1 MGYVVK
7 TDTGKVRL
15 NNEDNG
21 DMLTNMSGAYLAIV
35 ADGMGGHNA
44 GDVASKMAVDVLREC
59 WLDSFKDKEIA
70 AAAIAEK
77 WLRETITD
85 VNKRLFEHAQT
96 DSSLDGMGTTLVAAI
111 CTNDFIT
118 IANIGDSR
126 GYLFNENGFQQL
138 TEDHTLVN
146 ELVKTGQISKE
157 DAQHHP
163 RKNLILK
170 AIGTELAV
178 EIDIKTIMVD
188 NGDCLLLCSD
198 GLYDKVTDSE
208 MKEMLCKD
216 DLTMEE
222 KAQAMIDL
230 ANDNGG
236 EDNITI
242 VLLDFPLP
250 DESRCHEC

>member
-7 TDTGKVRL
+7 TDTGKVRQ

-21 DMLTNMSGAYLAIV
+21 EILTNSNGIYLAIV

-44 GDVASKMAVDVLREC
+44 GDIASEMAVNVLREY
-59 WLDSFKDKEIA
+59 WEKSFQSEALDAS
-70 AAAIAEK
+70 IAEK
-77 WLRETITD
+77 WLRDTIAN
-85 VNKRLFEHAQT
+85 VNIRLHQHSKT
-96 DSSLDGMGTTLVAAI
+96 DSNLEGMGTTLVAAI
-111 CTNDFIT
+111 CTNEFIT

-126 GYLFNENGFQQL
+126 GYLLNENGFQQL

-146 ELVKTGQISKE
+146 ALVKTGQISKE

-163 RKNLILK
+163 RKNWILK
-170 AIGTELAV
+170 ALGTELSV
-178 EIDIKTIMVD
+178 EVDIKTILVD
-188 NGDCLLLCSD
+188 SGDCLLLCSD
-198 GLYDKVTDSE
+198 GLYDKLTDSE
-208 MKEMLCKD
+208 MNEMLCKD

-222 KAQAMIDL
+222 KAQAMINL
-230 ANDNGG
+230 ANENGG

-250 DESRCHEC
+250 DESGCHEC

>member
-21 DMLTNMSGAYLAIV
+21 EILTNKSGIYLAIV

-44 GDVASKMAVDVLREC
+44 GDIASEMAVNVLKEY
-59 WLDSFKDKEIA
+59 WEKSFPVGGID
-70 AAAIAEK
+70 AAIAEK
-77 WLRETITD
+77 WLRDTIAD
-85 VNKRLFEHAQT
+85 VNIKLYEHSRT
-96 DSSLDGMGTTLVAAI
+96 DSNLDGMGTTLVAAV

-126 GYLFNENGFQQL
+126 GYLLNENGFQQL

-146 ELVKTGQISKE
+146 ALVKTGQISKE

-170 AIGTELAV
+170 ALGTEEIV
-178 EIDIKTIMVD
+178 EVDIKTILVD

-198 GLYDKVTDSE
+198 GLYDKLTDTE
-208 MKEMLCKD
+208 IKEMICKD
-216 DLTMEE
+216 GLTMEE
-222 KAQAMIDL
+222 KAQTMIDL
-230 ANDNGG
+230 ANENGG

-250 DESRCHEC
+250 DESGCNKC

>member
-21 DMLTNMSGAYLAIV
+21 DMLTNISGAYLAIV

-44 GDVASKMAVDVLREC
+44 GDVASEMAVDILREY
-59 WLDSFKDKEIA
+59 WMNSFKDNEID
-70 AAAIAEK
+70 AAIAEK
-77 WLRETITD
+77 WLRETIMD
-85 VNKRLFEHAQT
+85 VNTRLYEHAQT
-96 DSSLDGMGTTLVAAI
+96 DSNLDGMGTTLVAAI
-111 CTNDFIT
+111 CTNEFIT

-126 GYLFNENGFQQL
+126 GYLLNENGFQQL

-170 AIGTELAV
+170 ALGTELTV
-178 EIDIKTIMVD
+178 EVDIKTIMID

-198 GLYDKVTDSE
+198 GLYDKVTDLE
-208 MKEMLCKD
+208 MKDMLCKD
-216 DLTMEE
+216 GLTMEE

-230 ANDNGG
+230 ANENGG

-242 VLLDFPLP
+242 LLLDFPLP
-250 DESRCHEC
+250 DESRCHKC